1 MYGRLQSCLVSY
13 FSTSL
18 SWIDSNSTCTHIAT
32 ASLVHSMFDSGCDEL
47 DYANA
52 CAAYGQGVSVSR
64 MGPCTTTSSVATES
78 SGGTSTVMAAT
89 DGVACQVGPSA
100 DPALGCATEGEFCQ
114 LDTGVCN
121 NKSGIHDGVCVTIP
135 QVCTEEYNPAW

>member
-1 MYGRLQSCLVSY
+1 
-13 FSTSL
+13 
-18 SWIDSNSTCTHIAT
+18 
-32 ASLVHSMFDSGCDEL
+32 
-47 DYANA
+47 
-52 CAAYGQGVSVSR
+52 

-135 QVCTEEYNPAW
+135 QVCTEEYNPVW